1 MQHPDQHRLVET
13 FYRIEPRQ
21 FHLVKFILE
30 GYDNLAV
37 LSSLSGSSGLIRLRC
52 AAESLTDLLRLLTQL
67 APRIKRSRL
76 P

>member
-1 MQHPDQHRLVET
+1 MQRTDQQRLVET

-30 GYDNLAV
+30 GYDNMAV
-37 LSSLSGSSGLIRLRC
+37 LSSLSGRSGLIRLRC
-52 AAESLTDLLRLLTQL
+52 TAESLADLLGLLTQL